1 MVYVLDVAD
10 SLSNKK
16 WVQRTEKIPNS
27 ERLIQTVIQR
37 YELPEVIARAVIGR
51 KISLEQIELYL
62 YPKLKQL
69 LPDPLVLKDMQKGIG
84 QLANVIMSG
93 GKIGLFADYDV
104 DGATSAA
111 LFINFLKNVNVE
123 TTLYIPDRVKEGYG
137 PNIFGLKQ
145 LANDGGGYNSYS

>member
-69 LPDPLVLKDMQKGIG
+69 SLIH
-84 QLANVIMSG
+84 I
-93 GKIGLFADYDV
+93 
-104 DGATSAA
+104 
-111 LFINFLKNVNVE
+111 
-123 TTLYIPDRVKEGYG
+123 
-137 PNIFGLKQ
+137 
-145 LANDGGGYNSYS
+145 